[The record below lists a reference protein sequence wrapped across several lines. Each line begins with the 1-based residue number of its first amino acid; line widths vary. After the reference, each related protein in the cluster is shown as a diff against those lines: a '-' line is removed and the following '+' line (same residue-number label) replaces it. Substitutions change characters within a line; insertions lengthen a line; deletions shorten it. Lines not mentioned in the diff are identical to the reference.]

1 MTEYYSA
8 ADRNKE
14 PIRQGLA
21 KLLPEQG
28 RVLEIGSGTGQHA
41 VYFAQHFQH
50 LQWVTSDLP
59 ENHPAIR
66 SNLDK
71 TPLANLAG
79 PLLLDVA
86 QDQWPSLEVQA
97 VYTSN
102 TCHIMAWEE
111 VLAMFRGVSG
121 LLAGGGRFLIYGP
134 FNLGGKFTSQSNRDF
149 DAGLR
154 RRAAHMGVRDIGALE
169 AEAALLG
176 LTLEARMD
184 MPANN
189 MLLCWN
195 RSRQDG

>member
-1 MTEYYSA
+1 MTGYFSA

-14 PIRQGLA
+14 PIRQALA
-21 KLLPEQG
+21 SLLPGQG
-28 RVLEIGSGTGQHA
+28 SVLEIGSGTGQHA

-50 LQWVTSDLP
+50 LHWVTSDRQ
-59 ENHPAIR
+59 ENHSAIR
-66 SNLDK
+66 SNLESTSLD
-71 TPLANLAG
+71 NLAG

-97 VYTSN
+97 VYSSN

-121 LLAGGGRFLIYGP
+121 LLPDGGRFLIYGP
-134 FNLGGKFTSQSNRDF
+134 FNLDGKFTSQSNREF

-154 RRAAHMGVRDIGALE
+154 QRAPHMGVRDLGALE
-169 AEAALLG
+169 DAAAPLG
-176 LTLEARMD
+176 LSLATRMD

-189 MLLCWN
+189 MLLCWKRGKQN
-195 RSRQDG
+195 G